1 MRNTKGPSNQS
12 KVDQLVSVAVLKYR
26 MGYSQAKIAN
36 MLGVSSMTVS
46 RLLDAAIDHEIVK
59 ISIKTSIDSDEE
71 LSQELIAH
79 YKLRDAV
86 IVKNNACEDAIVSV
100 AKATAYYLDLSI
112 CPGEILG
119 IAAGRTLS
127 QVMPYMT
134 IPLIGRNKEQ
144 FEVVQLQGG
153 YTAMGD
159 RNPTNS
165 IINFA
170 NRFGAKGHL
179 LQHPMYV
186 SSLELAK
193 IIHEHEMDSLEALW
207 GKCSILVCGV
217 GTWGPHSIQREEHLL
232 REQDFLELDKAQA
245 IGDLFGRWFDANG
258 RYVDCS
264 CNHRL
269 VSIPPHVQKNI
280 PKRILVS
287 SGAEKQQAIH
297 ILLKNSMMNILI
309 SDARTAKNLLDMVF

>member
-1 MRNTKGPSNQS
+1 MSNTKRPSKQS

-26 MGYSQAKIAN
+26 MGYSHTKIAN

-46 RLLDAAIDHEIVK
+46 RLLDAAIDHGIVK

-71 LSQELIAH
+71 LSQELKAH
-79 YKLRDAV
+79 YKLHDAI
-86 IVKNNACEDAIVSV
+86 IVKNSSYEDAIVSV

-112 CPGEILG
+112 CPGDVLG

-134 IPLIGRNKEQ
+134 IPLIGRNREQ

-170 NRFGAKGHL
+170 NRFGVKGHL
-179 LQHPMYV
+179 LQHSMYV

-193 IIHEHEMDSLEALW
+193 IIYEHEMDSLEAMW
-207 GKCSILVCGV
+207 GKCSIVVCGV

-232 REQDFLELDKAQA
+232 REQDFVELDKAHA
-245 IGDLFGRWFDANG
+245 VGDLFGRWFDEDGN
-258 RYVDCS
+258 YIDCS

-269 VSIPPHVQKNI
+269 VSIPPHVQKNV

-287 SGAEKQQAIH
+287 SGIEKLKAIH
-297 ILLKNSMMNILI
+297 VLLKNSMMNVLI
-309 SDARTAKNLLDMVF
+309 SDVLTAKKLLEIF

>member
-1 MRNTKGPSNQS
+1 MSAMKRPSKQS
-12 KVDQLVSVAVLKYR
+12 KVDQLASVAVLKYK
-26 MGYSQAKIAN
+26 MGYSQAKIAS
-36 MLGVSSMTVS
+36 MLGVSTMTIS
-46 RLLDAAIDHEIVK
+46 RMLDAAIDHGIVK

-71 LSQELIAH
+71 LSQELIARFSL
-79 YKLRDAV
+79 KDAL
-86 IVKNNACEDAIVSV
+86 IVKNSPYEDAITSV

-112 CPGEILG
+112 CPGDVLG

-134 IPLIGRNKEQ
+134 VPLIGRSKEQ

-153 YTAMGD
+153 YAAMGD

-170 NRFGAKGHL
+170 NRFGVKGHL

-186 SSLELAK
+186 SSMELAK
-193 IIHEHEMDSLEALW
+193 IIHEHEMASLEEMW
-207 GKCSILVCGV
+207 KKCSILVSGV
-217 GTWGPHSIQREEHLL
+217 GTWGPHSIQREERLL
-232 REQDFLELDKAQA
+232 SEKDFAELDQA
-245 IGDLFGRWFDANG
+245 HVVGDLFGRWFDAEGN
-258 RYVDCS
+258 YVDCS

-269 VSIPPHVQKNI
+269 VSIPPRVQKNI

-287 SGAEKQQAIH
+287 SGVERLQAIH
-297 ILLKNSMMNILI
+297 VLLKHSMLNIFI
-309 SDARTAKNLLDMVF
+309 SDERTAKTLLDRA